1 VGVVLGA
8 CTGERTAWEVAAAL
22 EKEHRL
28 APDRVLDR
36 VLTQARRWLEAG
48 AVRA

>member
-22 EKEHRL
+22 EEEHRL
-28 APDRVLDR
+28 APDR

>member
-1 VGVVLGA
+1 VGAVLEA
-8 CTGERTAWEVAAAL
+8 CTGERTAGEMAAAL
-22 EKEHRL
+22 EEEHRL
-28 APDRVLDR
+28 EPDR